1 MALQSQTYAN
11 SGNAYY
17 IRGADP
23 IVPGDQGIIG
33 PVEILPGDTS
43 AQPLYY
49 NRFNQT
55 NATGLAISEFRTAGN
70 ELLSDIILNTQNS
83 ILLTSRRTGE
93 EAVLEVGVNQAG
105 DKGQVKLNA
114 DDGLIVNNLSGS
126 GKGLQIYHDG
136 PTNQNILETV
146 DGTGAKINFQGNT
159 GLILVTNDVTAD
171 KIAITQNT
179 DLVTI
184 EKPGV
189 GILSLTSGGV
199 QFAGTT
205 SSGRVGN
212 FNGANVLVDSST
224 SVSIRTNTSGS
235 TNTAITANANGTVN
249 FLSTITAP
257 TVNAMTANISTIN
270 SSTFNNT
277 GNARIASVAV
287 TNDNTASSVPYST
300 YYGNYQGNLRYN
312 TIRDTAG
319 APATAIESL
328 EIINV
333 AGGPQTGGIQF
344 YTADNGTPA
353 NVKWMGGFLQNNV
366 GGGQSEFRLASTIT
380 ASMPQLVNVST
391 INSVSVLDLGVPVG
405 TIIQYAVWNP
415 PAGYLRCDGASYATA
430 TYPRLFSVLGYNY
443 GGSGASFNVPDCLGK
458 TLMGA
463 LSQATGGFN
472 PPVLS
477 AYQATV
483 SVLTIVTGIT
493 GSDPLFPITNGL
505 WVNLPNKPLTVGLE
519 VLTTNNISY
528 TGPPGLRPTI
538 SQIIGGNGATGNPDN
553 GGFLLLFGLDYAWTI
568 TGPNP
573 SIVFRPFSVGSS
585 SGSQYPT
592 MFANLDNI
600 VGIPNDGEGSLG
612 AFQTEKQV
620 GQHSHTQ
627 FQPGAQA
634 APGLTWRAGD
644 PNQDGPQVKA
654 PSNQWGYTVPAY
666 GTEPARTFNGN
677 ETMQTIPYN
686 LGVTMCIRAI

>member
-1 MALQSQTYAN
+1 
-11 SGNAYY
+11 
-17 IRGADP
+17 
-23 IVPGDQGIIG
+23 
-33 PVEILPGDTS
+33 
-43 AQPLYY
+43 
-49 NRFNQT
+49 
-55 NATGLAISEFRTAGN
+55 
-70 ELLSDIILNTQNS
+70 
-83 ILLTSRRTGE
+83 
-93 EAVLEVGVNQAG
+93 
-105 DKGQVKLNA
+105 
-114 DDGLIVNNLSGS
+114 
-126 GKGLQIYHDG
+126 
-136 PTNQNILETV
+136 
-146 DGTGAKINFQGNT
+146 
-159 GLILVTNDVTAD
+159 
-171 KIAITQNT
+171 
-179 DLVTI
+179 
-184 EKPGV
+184 
-189 GILSLTSGGV
+189 
-199 QFAGTT
+199 
-205 SSGRVGN
+205 
-212 FNGANVLVDSST
+212 
-224 SVSIRTNTSGS
+224 
-235 TNTAITANANGTVN
+235 
-249 FLSTITAP
+249 
-257 TVNAMTANISTIN
+257 MTANISTIN

>member
-1 MALQSQTYAN
+1 MALQSQTHAN
-11 SGNAYY
+11 LQSCYY

-23 IVPGDQGIIG
+23 IVPGDQAIIG
-33 PVEILPGDTS
+33 PVEILPSDTS
-43 AQPLYY
+43 SLPAYY

-70 ELLSDIILNTQNS
+70 ELLSDIILNVNNS

-114 DDGLIVNNLSGS
+114 DDGLIINNLAGA

-212 FNGANVLVDSST
+212 FNGANVLLDSST

-235 TNTAITANANGTVN
+235 TNTSITANTNGTVN

-257 TVNAMTANISTIN
+257 TGNISTVNSITANISTIN
-270 SSTFNNT
+270 NSTMNVT

-287 TNDNTASSVPYST
+287 TNENTGSSVAYST

-344 YTADNGTPA
+344 YTANNGTP
-353 NVKWMGGFLQNNV
+353 NLVKWMGGFLENNV
-366 GGGQSEFRLASTIT
+366 GPQSEFRLASTTT

-391 INSVSVLDLGVPVG
+391 INAISVLDLGNPVG
-405 TIIQYAVWNP
+405 TIISFAAWNP
-415 PAGYLRCDGASYATA
+415 PAGYLRCDGQSYPIA
-430 TYPRLFSVLGYNY
+430 TYPRLYSVIGNTY
-443 GGSGASFNVPDCLGK
+443 GGTAPNFNVPDCLGK
-458 TLMGA
+458 TMIGA
-463 LSQATGGFN
+463 LATYNPGGSGLLTN
-472 PPVLS
+472 YT
-477 AYQATV
+477 ANATFQG
-483 SVLTIVTGIT
+483 LVTGIS
-493 GSDPLFPITNGL
+493 GDPAGVVTTGL
-505 WVNLPNKPLTVGLE
+505 WFSSSDKPVVPGMLSQGQTGFLSSSYVVLFVVAGNGRTSGVNDGFLVMF
-519 VLTTNNISY
+519 
-528 TGPPGLRPTI
+528 
-538 SQIIGGNGATGNPDN
+538 GGNITALTGLTPGQNVPFN
-553 GGFLLLFGLDYAWTI
+553 
-568 TGPNP
+568 PNP
-573 SIVFRPFSVGSS
+573 PSS
-585 SGSQYPT
+585 TSQQYP
-592 MFANLDNI
+592 MLGNQD
-600 VGIPNDGEGSLG
+600 PQSLG
-612 AFQTEKQV
+612 IGNMGIFQTNAEV
-620 GQHSHTQ
+620 GAHVHSGT
-627 FQPGAQA
+627 PDTGIAA
-634 APGLTWRAGD
+634 APGPGPLGNRGGLSAT
-644 PNQDGPQVKA
+644 NQGA
-654 PSNQWGYTVPAY
+654 FNFTRPAY
-666 GTEPARTFNGN
+666 TIGSITYPAVGIAAPK
-677 ETMQTIPYN
+677 TMNTLPYN
-686 LGVTMCIRAI
+686 LGVTMCIKT